1 MYVNEFFVKKIF
13 NDRQIAV
20 NIQKTIF
27 DVLTELNKKL
37 FYEIENFNDDAKTK
51 LNDYIY
57 YNEKIVFAKSMSNY
71 KNFELSLLSF
81 KKFLK

>member
-1 MYVNEFFVKKIF
+1 MYVNEFFVRKIF
-13 NDRQIAV
+13 NDRQITV
-20 NIQKTIF
+20 NIQKAIS
-27 DVLTELNKKL
+27 DVMTELNKKL

-57 YNEKIVFAKSMSNY
+57 YNEKIVSAKSMSNY
-71 KNFELSLLSF
+71 KNLELSLLSF

>member
-20 NIQKTIF
+20 NIQKAIP
-27 DVLTELNKKL
+27 DVMTELNKRL
-37 FYEIENFNDDAKTK
+37 FYEIENFNDDAKAK

-57 YNEKIVFAKSMSNY
+57 YNEKIVSAKSMSNY
-71 KNFELSLLSF
+71 KNLELSLLSS
-81 KKFLK
+81 KKLLK

>member
-1 MYVNEFFVKKIF
+1 MYVNEFFVKKTF

-20 NIQKTIF
+20 NIQKAIF
-27 DVLTELNKKL
+27 DVMTELNKRL
-37 FYEIENFNDDAKTK
+37 FYEIEDFNDDARAK

-57 YNEKIVFAKSMSNY
+57 YNEKIISAKSMFNY
-71 KNFELSLLSF
+71 KNLELSLLNS